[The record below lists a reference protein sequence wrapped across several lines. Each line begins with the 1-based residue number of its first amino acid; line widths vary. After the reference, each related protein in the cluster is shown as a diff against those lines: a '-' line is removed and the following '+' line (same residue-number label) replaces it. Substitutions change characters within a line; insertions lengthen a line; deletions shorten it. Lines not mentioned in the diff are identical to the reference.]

1 MFVVKL
7 ATRRRG
13 QAGSLWLSALMLMVL
28 AAVVPA
34 SADDKGWVLTQKSAT
49 LGDQYVY
56 ISSNGLKCY
65 NPRAGFAL
73 VTHAPDWNITLYNEK
88 THVYYNTTLEK
99 WKGELQG
106 RGLNRDIQ
114 SAKWNKGTAGSIS
127 GLRATEYVMSGGNT
141 LHAPHSKGHARNISD
156 ATYWV
161 SDDITVPPALSSLLS
176 TAYGVP
182 ATQNVPLR
190 LTCTDGGAKKTLL
203 ETYRTQQTPIPVSYF
218 VCPSGYSPVKSDA
231 EVMMN
236 DEQKQ
241 IFNDMAKDLGPDS
254 GSAPAEAP
262 AAGAGQAAPAATS
275 AAPAAAGGRGTAAG
289 ASTINV
295 GGVNLDKA
303 KVQKFLE
310 NLRNG
315 NSNQH

>member
-1 MFVVKL
+1 MSLLKS
-7 ATRRRG
+7 ATRRGGRMS
-13 QAGSLWLSALMLMVL
+13 AHCLSTAILVGLCSIAPVR
-28 AAVVPA
+28 
-34 SADDKGWVLTQKSAT
+34 ADDQGWVLTQKSAT
-49 LGDQYVY
+49 FGDQYVY

-73 VTHAPDWNITLYNEK
+73 VTHAPEWDITLYNEK
-88 THVYYNTTLEK
+88 THVYYSTTMDK
-99 WKGELQG
+99 WRGELQS
-106 RGLNRDIQ
+106 RMLSRDIQ
-114 SAKWNKGTAGSIS
+114 NAKWSKASGGNIS
-127 GLRATEYVMSGGNT
+127 GLRATQYVMSGGNS
-141 LHAPHSKGHARNISD
+141 LHMPHTKNHHSHSISD

-161 SDDITVPPALSSLLS
+161 SEDITVPPALSSLLA

-203 ETYRTQQTPIPVSYF
+203 ETYRTQQAPIPVSYF
-218 VCPSGYSPVKSDA
+218 VCPGGYSLVKSDA

-241 IFNDMAKDLGPDS
+241 IFNDMAKDLGPDNAVAS
-254 GSAPAEAP
+254 TP
-262 AAGAGQAAPAATS
+262 AASASASTGQATVPASPAAVGVGTASGAG
-275 AAPAAAGGRGTAAG
+275 
-289 ASTINV
+289 TINV

-315 NSNQH
+315 KQQQ